1 MENTSLMGAIYTRQL
16 HIIAYLLEKQVV
28 SLDDKNLWGYTPLI
42 VASIENYAEI
52 VEALLN
58 RGVNIEDVDREDM
71 TALLWAAMKG
81 NIETLQMLISRGA
94 NVHAKDMFS
103 NTALLLAA
111 SEGQV
116 NTVRY
121 LLSKGYASIT
131 ESNDDDVTALLCACR
146 VTLPSTSLLWHLEV
160 IKQTITQHF
169 FPPHP
174 LQAGDLETVQ
184 YLISQGATV
193 AESDCTGQTPLITAA
208 ASGSIQVI
216 DYLLQKGSNVVH
228 AQHV

>member
-1 MENTSLMGAIYTRQL
+1 MRSQYLQQLIYPFFFVLAEEGRLDVVEFLASQGASFGARDEMENTSLMGAIYTRQL

-160 IKQTITQHF
+160 VKQQ
-169 FPPHP
+169 
-174 LQAGDLETVQ
+174 
-184 YLISQGATV
+184 
-193 AESDCTGQTPLITAA
+193 
-208 ASGSIQVI
+208 
-216 DYLLQKGSNVVH
+216 
-228 AQHV
+228 